1 MDKRLVGVDYV
12 ESVMG
17 VSRSQAYK
25 IIRELNDELVGQGK
39 KVVQG
44 RVSKSYL
51 EEAYF
56 GQREARDGLVR

>member
-1 MDKRLVGVDYV
+1 MEKQLVGVDYV

-25 IIRELNDELVGQGK
+25 IIRELNDELVTQGK
-39 KVVQG
+39 KVVKG
-44 RVSKSYL
+44 RVSRDYL

-56 GQREARDGLVR
+56 GKREAQYGLVR